1 MKVVVINAA
10 PRMEAGNT
18 QMMLTPL
25 LVGMRHEGAEVDV
38 AFLGRKKIKP
48 CIGCFTCYAKTPG
61 CCVHADDMPGLID
74 RIRAAEM
81 LVLAVPIYLDQV
93 TSLAKIFIDRLVTFL
108 DPHFEQDDQGLLHPM
123 RWKFPPKLF
132 LASVCGYPGMHNFDP
147 VMSYMK
153 KLARNLHTEFVGA
166 MLRPAVFS
174 CLMTHRYADQIRGV
188 MEAARLLGQELG
200 RRGKVSD
207 ELVKAVAADIC
218 SVEELRKAANA
229 HWDREIDK
237 HKDRPA

>member
-61 CCVHADDMPGLID
+61 CCVHADDLPGLID

-132 LASVCGYPGMHNFDP
+132 PASVREDI
-147 VMSYMK
+147 
-153 KLARNLHTEFVGA
+153 
-166 MLRPAVFS
+166 PA
-174 CLMTHRYADQIRGV
+174 CTTLIR
-188 MEAARLLGQELG
+188 
-200 RRGKVSD
+200 S
-207 ELVKAVAADIC
+207 
-218 SVEELRKAANA
+218 
-229 HWDREIDK
+229 
-237 HKDRPA
+237 